1 MAQSLTLRWADVDQ
15 WEGIPCEYALFG
27 FRYEMSRAVACEC
40 DCSASTVAS
49 EGDVRSTSG
58 AGGEGGYR
66 CDHGKK
72 ICGHGDKCHCDAA
85 QLQLYCHDEACRKAK
100 QAAQKEKRKRRSA
113 ARLPSWK
120 RKQTAYAA

>member
-1 MAQSLTLRWADVDQ
+1 MSMPIRWADIVDSDS
-15 WEGIPCEYALFG
+15 E
-27 FRYEMSRAVACEC
+27 
-40 DCSASTVAS
+40 STVAS
-49 EGDVRSTSG
+49 EGDARSTPG
-58 AGGEGGYR
+58 AGGYR